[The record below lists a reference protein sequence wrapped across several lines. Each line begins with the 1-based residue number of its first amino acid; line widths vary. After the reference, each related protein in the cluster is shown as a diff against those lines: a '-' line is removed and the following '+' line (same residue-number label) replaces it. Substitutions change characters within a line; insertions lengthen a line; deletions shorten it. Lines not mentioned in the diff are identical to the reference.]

1 VKLLAVETSGFEGSI
16 ALVDDGQLVEE
27 RLLQTEGR
35 RHAQTLVV
43 EVNELLQQHG
53 LASSRI
59 DAVAV
64 SVGPG
69 SFTGLR
75 VGVVFAKVF
84 AWVNQA
90 QLVAVDTLRAIA
102 QRATAQPPVVT
113 VISDA
118 QRGEVF
124 INRYV
129 WDAGAAVRQPE
140 GDIRIVAVT
149 DLVAGLSDQQD
160 VAVSGPGLEKF
171 GNEFPDSNL
180 LLDAG
185 LWKPR
190 ASAVAEVGSQMLA
203 SGQVA
208 DIVTL
213 EPFYLRRSYAEEKR
227 KPHPGDVQ
235 RP

>member
-1 VKLLAVETSGFEGSI
+1 
-16 ALVDDGQLVEE
+16 
-27 RLLQTEGR
+27 
-35 RHAQTLVV
+35 
-43 EVNELLQQHG
+43 
-53 LASSRI
+53 
-59 DAVAV
+59 
-64 SVGPG
+64 
-69 SFTGLR
+69 
-75 VGVVFAKVF
+75 
-84 AWVNQA
+84 
-90 QLVAVDTLRAIA
+90 
-102 QRATAQPPVVT
+102 
-113 VISDA
+113 
-118 QRGEVF
+118 
-124 INRYV
+124 
-129 WDAGAAVRQPE
+129 
-140 GDIRIVAVT
+140 
-149 DLVAGLSDQQD
+149 VAGLSDQQD